1 MNCKLAIYAKRISF
15 SQIIVYYYILSE
27 NRIMFEYNDLTIIE
41 TSNVLFSEFFRFNF
55 PKRIKQL
62 DRTSALLNIS
72 GWITGVSSC
81 KIDEVFFVSS
91 DYILDFGE
99 LKELSKFI

>member
-1 MNCKLAIYAKRISF
+1 MNCKLAIYAKRISL

-27 NRIMFEYNDLTIIE
+27 NRIMFEYNDLTTIE
-41 TSNVLFSEFFRFNF
+41 MNNMLFFEFFRFNF
-55 PKRIKQL
+55 SKRFKQL
-62 DRTSALLNIS
+62 DRTCALLNIP
-72 GWITGVSSC
+72 GWITGMPGC